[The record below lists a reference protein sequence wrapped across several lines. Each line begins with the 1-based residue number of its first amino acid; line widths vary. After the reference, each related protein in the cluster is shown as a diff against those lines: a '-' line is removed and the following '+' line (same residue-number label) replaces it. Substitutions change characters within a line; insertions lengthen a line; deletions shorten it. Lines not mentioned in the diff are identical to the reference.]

1 MATNDILYTLLN
13 RIKLELEINET
24 WKYDDLV
31 CEYIKD
37 AMDDIN
43 KYRKYNPTEDEP
55 VESEYYGL
63 IVDMCVARF
72 NKRGAEG
79 ETTHSENGVVRDY
92 EKGSPYPP
100 SLLGR
105 IIPKVGGVKK

>member
-1 MATNDILYTLLN
+1 MATSNIEYTLLN

-24 WKYDDLV
+24 WQYDDLV
-31 CEYIKD
+31 TEYIRD
-37 AMDDIN
+37 AMNDIN
-43 KYRKYNPTEDEP
+43 KYRKYEATEDRP
-55 VESEYYGL
+55 VEPEYYGL
-63 IVDMCVARF
+63 VVDMCVARF

-79 ETTHSENGVVRDY
+79 ETTHNENGVVRDY

-105 IIPKVGGVKK
+105 IIPKAGGVK